1 MTKTNREKNTE
12 HDKKELLR
20 VRPKQPNYQWK
31 ELEAIVRLWAVKGHE

>member
-20 VRPKQPNYQWK
+20 VRPKQPQYSYK
-31 ELEAIVRLWAVKGHE
+31 ELEAIIRQWVVKANV